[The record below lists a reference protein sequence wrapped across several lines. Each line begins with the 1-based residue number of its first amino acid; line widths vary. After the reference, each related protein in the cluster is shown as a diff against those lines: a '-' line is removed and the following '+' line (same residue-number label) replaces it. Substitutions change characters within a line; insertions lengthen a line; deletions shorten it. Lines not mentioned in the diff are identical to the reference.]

1 MQNPQYPLL
10 STNALQLMPVTS
22 LRSSSSSPASST
34 STGESSENSPT
45 EASIDRNRCPIRSD
59 VETRFLLEIW
69 RDSFPFSR
77 RRNSGAWETIA
88 KTLSNILEE
97 QKNSSFRAG
106 VQCKARIKYLQ
117 DDYKEAF
124 IF

>member
-22 LRSSSSSPASST
+22 LRSRSSSPASST

-45 EASIDRNRCPIRSD
+45 EASIDRNRCPNRSD
-59 VETRFLLEIW
+59 AETRFLLEIW

-97 QKNSSFRAG
+97 QKNSRFRAG